1 MIPTGQVVALRS
13 GTVRFRV
20 RCAGAGRPLV
30 YFHSIFD
37 RAPWPPLL
45 DRLAER
51 YAVFAPQHPGVGGS
65 EGEEHLETV
74 VDLALVYD
82 ELLEALGLGTAH
94 LCGHFFGGMVA
105 AEIAAIVRH
114 RVDRLALIAPL
125 GLWRDDAP
133 VADVL
138 ILPGDELMPLL
149 WADPRS
155 PIAASWAAEPDSDE
169 EKAAAEVESIQ
180 RRAAMGRFV
189 WPLPDKG
196 IKRRLHR
203 ISAPT
208 LLLWG
213 DSDRVHPLVY
223 AEEWQRRIK
232 GAELKLLR
240 GGHMLPL
247 EAPEVVAGA
256 LASFLG

>member
-1 MIPTGQVVALRS
+1 VRPTERTIELRA
-13 GTVRFRV
+13 GTVKFRV
-20 RCAGAGRPLV
+20 LSSGAGRPLT

-82 ELLEALGLGTAH
+82 ELLDALGLGTTH
-94 LCGHFFGGMVA
+94 LAGHFFGGMVA
-105 AEIAAIVRH
+105 AEIAALFRH
-114 RVDRLALIAPL
+114 RVDRLALLAPL

-138 ILPGDELMPLL
+138 ILPGDELTPLL
-149 WADPRS
+149 WADPGS
-155 PIAASWAAEPDSDE
+155 PTAASWAAEPDSDD
-169 EKAAAEVESIQ
+169 EKAAAEIESIQ

-196 IKRRLHR
+196 IKHRLHR

-213 DSDRVHPLVY
+213 DADRVHPLVY

-240 GGHMLPL
+240 GGHMLPH
-247 EAPEVVAGA
+247 EAPEAVAGA
-256 LASFLG
+256 LAGFLG